1 MEDFEIRKK
10 LVACEVDLNLLYE
23 IERYLYKATGEH
35 EVLVS
40 TLMSGS
46 LAEKLFNR
54 LEDYTEAEIPD
65 DISSIVLRL
74 TNESTSDN
82 VRLSF
87 SDESNKSQLNL
98 RLTGNDAKPRALEI
112 VRKIEEILNEKK
124 AITRFVHSGF
134 GYPLFVLIAV
144 FPAAFL
150 ARNIVSAFSA
160 LDAFFTIFAS
170 TVYTLV
176 MVFIIRQIIPYSIFD
191 SRRNRKIKRIGG
203 YTVNSIATIVVVVAL
218 TALWMTVIR
227 D

>member
-1 MEDFEIRKK
+1 MEDFEIRKR
-10 LVACEVDLNLLYE
+10 LGACEVDQDLLYE
-23 IERYLYKATGEH
+23 IERYLYNATGEH

-46 LAEKLFNR
+46 VGEKLFDR
-54 LEDYTEAEIPD
+54 LEDCVEAEIPD
-65 DISSIVLRL
+65 DISSIVLAL
-74 TNESTSDN
+74 KNERTSDN

-87 SDESNKSQLNL
+87 SDDSNKNQLNV

-112 VRKIEEILNEKK
+112 VRKIEEILNGKK
-124 AITRFVHSGF
+124 AVTRFVHSGF

-150 ARNIVSAFSA
+150 ARDIVSAFSA

-191 SRRNRKIKRIGG
+191 SPRNRKIKRIGG
-203 YTVNSIATIVVVVAL
+203 YTVSSIATIFVFVAL